1 MELESSVEEKERNAD
16 GALKRLTED
25 LATSEQQR
33 EQLEKE
39 LAEYSKAYGDVQEE
53 NQKLEDEKAS
63 LKEQVGSL
71 ESALREERQ
80 LGNDKSAQ
88 TDNEQL
94 QNQIKEA
101 EAALHRAQET
111 LVKEKD
117 NARQLEGKFFVD

>member
-101 EAALHRAQET
+101 EAALNRAQET